1 MIRNSILGSFGA
13 IAAIALMAASASASE
28 PRTFAPSSKWVVNY
42 ADDSCRLGR
51 AFGTDKDQI
60 LLLFDRFAPGP
71 AFRATLIGR
80 PVRAPSGEG
89 KVIFQFGEKGA
100 EQKRS
105 FVTGEMENKLPA
117 IMVNGAL
124 RAVAKST
131 SPDVSDEEAEAETD
145 DPVKLSPEEMRSRA
159 DDIGFI
165 DVRVAGRSPL
175 RLQTGKMGAP
185 LAALSQ
191 CTSNLIKGWGID
203 AEAHQSLMRPAM
215 PAKDPG
221 DWLSSADYPA
231 AMRWMGQQA
240 LVQFRLIVDET
251 GQPKS
256 CHIQQ
261 STRPEDF
268 DKAVCEGIMRR
279 ASFHPALDAAGK
291 PIASYYVNR
300 VRFKM

>member
-1 MIRNSILGSFGA
+1 MRNAVAGIILFAVSGT
-13 IAAIALMAASASASE
+13 ALPNYAFAKE
-28 PRTFAPSSKWVVNY
+28 PTILNPSSKWVVNY
-42 ADDSCRLGR
+42 ADDSCRLAR
-51 AFGTDKDQI
+51 AFGTGNAQV
-60 LLLFDRFAPGP
+60 LLMFDRFRPGP
-71 AFRATLIGR
+71 ALNATLIGR
-80 PVRAPSGEG
+80 PVRAPVGEG
-89 KVIFQFGEKGA
+89 KVIFQFSEQGA

-105 FVTGEMENKLPA
+105 FATGEMENKLPA

-124 RAVAKST
+124 RAVAKPT
-131 SPDVSDEEAEAETD
+131 SPDVSDEEAEAQAE
-145 DPVKLSPEEMRSRA
+145 DPGKLSPEEMRSRA
-159 DDIGFI
+159 DGISFI
-165 DVRVAGRSPL
+165 DVRVAGRSSL

-185 LAALSQ
+185 LEALSQ

-215 PAKDPG
+215 PAENPR
-221 DWLSSADYPA
+221 DWLSSGDYPA
-231 AMRWMGQQA
+231 AMRWTGQQA
-240 LVQFRLIVDET
+240 IVRFRLIVDEA

-268 DKAVCEGIMRR
+268 DKAVCKGIMRR

-300 VRFKM
+300 VRFKI